1 MNEDFYCKENPD
13 DFRKMPESLRT
24 GLATAS
30 FITAMVNFVIFG
42 FTLTFILAP
51 VSIITG
57 VVSLIKKQGGKGFA
71 IAGVA
76 VSVVGVII
84 NVLFISV
91 FVKVYPDMEYFIK
104 NDYSIISEFEESGK
118 IPEQFEKYRSPEYDR
133 YWKSMGCEDFDGFF
147 RMFIDIY
154 LQTQGLHTSPSNPD
168 SPDIPAFPPDDDG
181 ESLVE
186 L

>member
-1 MNEDFYCKENPD
+1 MNEDFYYNDSPD
-13 DFRKMPESLRT
+13 NFEKMPEFLKT

-57 VVSLIKKQGGKGFA
+57 ALSLKRKQGGKGFA
-71 IAGVA
+71 IAGIA
-76 VSVVGVII
+76 VSVVGVILNI
-84 NVLFISV
+84 LFISV

-104 NDYSIISEFEESGK
+104 NDYSIISEFAESGE
-118 IPEQFEKYRSPEYDR
+118 IPEQFEKYRSPEYDN
-133 YWKSMGCEDFDGFF
+133 YWKAMSCEDFDGFF
-147 RMFIDIY
+147 AIFIEIY
-154 LQTQGLHTSPSNPD
+154 LKTQGLQTAPSSPD
-168 SPDIPAFPPDDDG
+168 SPEIPYSNDG
-181 ESLVE
+181 EELVE